1 MVVAGIRKLIEEKN
15 YRKAFT
21 NCRTQRV
28 DMNILYDHA
37 PEQFLANVPL
47 FIDQVKK
54 ITYIDL
60 FLSSLRY
67 VEQISPQYY
76 RLMCYFR
83 EEDVTQTMYKET
95 RVLPGRESGVSH
107 PNGTNSANQQN
118 ADPVNT
124 SNSKVNR
131 ICDAFLDVLKTR
143 TATNLQNIIT
153 ANVCKS
159 PPALEDGLLVVA
171 KLMKEDSAMADKAVE
186 HICFLADVNKLY
198 ENALGLY
205 DLDLAL
211 LVAQQ
216 SQKDPREYLP
226 FMQKLQEMP
235 ELRRR
240 FSIDDFLA
248 RHTKA
253 LGHLHALDAFSEVV
267 AYTQKHSLYH
277 SALALYRYNPTQ
289 HDTLTELY
297 AQYLESKSNFKEAAL
312 AYESLSNYVKATSCY
327 LSSGPSQWRETL
339 FSALSQTPPLSG
351 APLIDLA
358 TSLYDALIE
367 SKDYF
372 AAGTIQLDYLSSIE
386 NAARTF
392 CKGYFFADAMHLVAL
407 KQKPELL
414 ESVIDPGLAE
424 ALASSTELLA
434 ECKAQLLAQ
443 VPRIRELRIKA
454 LADPL
459 AFYEG
464 ERGGDGDVPDDV
476 SVAASSRVS
485 TNRSLFTRYTGK
497 GSQGQSIGTA
507 GTGVSR
513 ATSKNRRREERKR
526 ARGKKGSVYEEEYLV
541 ASVGR
546 LIERVESVRGE
557 VGRLVTGLVRRGMW
571 ERARAV
577 EGGLAEVVS
586 MCQACIPE
594 VFGTNEPPQAEVAGE
609 ENAYRPVG
617 GDAVLQESIE
627 AASKRKEPPHV
638 AAFEKLTLL
647 GT

>member
-1 MVVAGIRKLIEEKN
+1 MHN
-15 YRKAFT
+15 
-21 NCRTQRV
+21 
-28 DMNILYDHA
+28 
-37 PEQFLANVPL
+37 
-47 FIDQVKK
+47 
-54 ITYIDL
+54 
-60 FLSSLRY
+60 
-67 VEQISPQYY
+67 
-76 RLMCYFR
+76 R

-95 RVLPGRESGVSH
+95 RVVPSLE
-107 PNGTNSANQQN
+107 NGTLAENL
-118 ADPVNT
+118 
-124 SNSKVNR
+124 SNGASQPGLTLPKPSKINL
-131 ICDAFLDVLKTR
+131 ICDAFLSVLSTR

-159 PPALEDGLLVVA
+159 PPALDDGLLVVA
-171 KLMKEDSAMADKAVE
+171 QLMKQDESMVDKAVE
-186 HICFLADVNKLY
+186 HICFLADVNRLY

-205 DLDLAL
+205 NLDLAL

-226 FMQKLQEMP
+226 FMQNLQSMT

-240 FSIDDFLA
+240 FTIDDFLA
-248 RHTKA
+248 RYAKA
-253 LGHLHALDAFSEVV
+253 LTHLHELDAFTELQ
-267 AYTQKHSLYH
+267 AYTQNHSLYQ
-277 SALALYRYNPTQ
+277 SALSLYRYNPVQYT
-289 HDTLTELY
+289 TLTALY
-297 AQYLESKSNFKEAAL
+297 AAHLESKSHFKEAAL
-312 AYESLSNYVKATSCY
+312 AYESLPNYVKATTCY

-339 FSALSQTPPLSG
+339 FCALSQTPPLSE

-372 AAGTIQLDYLSSIE
+372 AAANIQLNYLSSIE
-386 NAARTF
+386 GAARTF
-392 CKGYFFADAMHLVAL
+392 CKGYFFADALHLVAL
-407 KQKPELL
+407 QGKPELL
-414 ESVIDPGLAE
+414 ESVIDPGLGD

-443 VPRIRELRIKA
+443 VPRIRELRAKA

-464 ERGGDGDVPDDV
+464 ERGGDGDVPDDI
-476 SVAASSRVS
+476 SVAASSKLS

-497 GSQGQSIGTA
+497 GSIGTA

-546 LIERVESVRGE
+546 LIERVESVRSDI
-557 VGRLVTGLVRRGMW
+557 GRLVEGLVRRGMW
-571 ERARAV
+571 ERARAI
-577 EGGLAEVVS
+577 EGGLGEVVG
-586 MCQACIPE
+586 MCRNCVPE
-594 VFGTNEPPQAEVAGE
+594 VFGTSEEKKLEATEEGEYRATGAG
-609 ENAYRPVG
+609 
-617 GDAVLQESIE
+617 AVLQESID
-627 AASKRKEPPHV
+627 AAGKKKEPP
-638 AAFEKLTLL
+638 AIKAFERLSLL